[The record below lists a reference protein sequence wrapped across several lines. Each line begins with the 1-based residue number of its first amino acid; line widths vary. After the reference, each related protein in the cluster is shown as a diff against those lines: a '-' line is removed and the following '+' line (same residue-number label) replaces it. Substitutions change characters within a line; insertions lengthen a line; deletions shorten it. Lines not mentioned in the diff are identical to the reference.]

1 MNDNLALLTNHSV
14 SRQFKTNKGGHLK
27 GILAV
32 LVPFVI
38 VSLIGGYLGTDIS
51 FASALVINL
60 AYLLAIVI
68 ATVVLKAQGCGWRD
82 LGLARPESWPK
93 TIVMSLGALLAMI
106 AALIVFQIIL
116 MNLPGQVLQPSDQSE
131 YLPLTGNLP
140 LFLSMLVAAWTLV
153 AFGEEMLFRA
163 FLIVSLGG
171 LFRNLKARWALA
183 LAGSSLLF
191 GLAHY
196 DWGIAGIIE
205 TIIVG
210 LVLGSIYLRTGR
222 NLWVTIIAHGLINTL
237 KFSLVYAGL
246 V

>member
-1 MNDNLALLTNHSV
+1 VNDNLTLLTNRSIF
-14 SRQFKTNKGGHLK
+14 RQFNSNKRGHLV

-32 LVPFVI
+32 LVPLVI
-38 VSLIGGYLGTDIS
+38 VGLIGDSLGSDTS
-51 FASALVINL
+51 LASGLVINL
-60 AYLLAIVI
+60 AYLLAIAI
-68 ATVVLKAQGCGWRD
+68 ATVVLKLQGRGWRD
-82 LGLARPESWPK
+82 IGLARPVSWPK
-93 TIVMSLGALLAMI
+93 TIVISLGALLAMI
-106 AALIVFQIIL
+106 TALIVFQIIL
-116 MNLPGQVLQPSDQSE
+116 MNIPGQVLQPSDQSD
-131 YLPLTGNLP
+131 YNPLTGNLP
-140 LFLSMLVAAWTLV
+140 LFLTMVVGAWTVV

-163 FLIVSLGG
+163 FLIVNLGG

-205 TIIVG
+205 TIIAG
-210 LVLGSIYLRTGR
+210 LVLGTIYLRTGR

-237 KFSLVYAGL
+237 KFSPVYAGL

>member
-1 MNDNLALLTNHSV
+1 MNDDVALLTNHRV
-14 SRQFKTNKGGHLK
+14 SRQFNSNKGGHLR
-27 GILAV
+27 GIVAV

-82 LGLARPESWPK
+82 LGLARPESWLK
-93 TIVMSLGALLAMI
+93 TIVMSLGALLAII

-116 MNLPGQVLQPSDQSE
+116 MNLPGQVMQPSNQSE
-131 YLPLTGNLP
+131 YNPLIGNLP
-140 LFLSMLVAAWTLV
+140 LFLVMLVAAWTLI

-163 FLIVSLGG
+163 FLLNSLAGSFG
-171 LFRNLKARWALA
+171 TLKARWALA